1 MIVLIHQLQHSPLN
15 RTTST
20 TSRPQN
26 RYLKETS
33 YAATDITLTAMTS
46 LSQLQTV
53 TLGPKGPKVPALG
66 LGTWSWGDSL
76 FWQYGGAYGASDIR
90 AAFKASLAAGVN
102 FLDTAEVYGLGK
114 SEELI
119 AQFMQESA
127 STADEL
133 GNGNGVVLATK
144 YMPVPWRF
152 SAQGVADALTA
163 SLKRLKVPSVALY
176 QVHWPFDFLM
186 SQKTLMNALADEVEQ
201 GRIQTVG
208 VSNYSA
214 KQMREAHSY
223 LAERGV
229 PLAVNQVQYSLL
241 HRKIETNGV
250 LEAAQ
255 NLEVTILAYSPLA
268 QGLLTGKYTVGSDLQ
283 PAGAR
288 RLDPRF
294 SKKNLQKI
302 EPVLAALQSI
312 GEAHG
317 KTQVQ
322 VALNWLIGKGNVVPI
337 PGAKNAKQA
346 EQNAGAL
353 GWEISAVEREQLDNV
368 SAPWMK

>member
-1 MIVLIHQLQHSPLN
+1 MA
-15 RTTST
+15 TS
-20 TSRPQN
+20 S
-26 RYLKETS
+26 
-33 YAATDITLTAMTS
+33 
-46 LSQLQTV
+46 LQTV
-53 TLGPKGPKVPALG
+53 TLGPKGPQVPALG

-76 FWQYGGAYGASDIR
+76 FWQYGGAYGPDDVR
-90 AAFKASLAAGVN
+90 AAFNASLAAGVN
-102 FLDTAEVYGLGK
+102 FLDTAEIYGLGK

-119 AQFMQESA
+119 GQFMQE
-127 STADEL
+127 DNQE
-133 GNGNGVVLATK
+133 VVVATK

-152 SAQGVADALTA
+152 SAQSVADAVTA
-163 SLKRLKVPSVALY
+163 SLKRLKRPSVTLY
-176 QVHWPFDFLM
+176 QVHWPFDFFM

-201 GRIQTVG
+201 GRIQTIG

-214 KQMREAHSY
+214 KQMREAHSH
-223 LAERGV
+223 LAARGI

-250 LEAAQ
+250 MEAAQ

-294 SKKNLQKI
+294 SKKGLQKI

-312 GEAHG
+312 GEAHS
-317 KTQVQ
+317 KTPVQ
-322 VALNWLIGKGNVVPI
+322 VALNWLISKGGVVPI
-337 PGAKNAKQA
+337 PGAKNARQA

-353 GWEISAVEREQLDNV
+353 GWSITDTEREQLENI
-368 SAPWMK
+368 STSWLK

>member
-1 MIVLIHQLQHSPLN
+1 MA
-15 RTTST
+15 TSST
-20 TSRPQN
+20 
-26 RYLKETS
+26 
-33 YAATDITLTAMTS
+33 I
-46 LSQLQTV
+46 QTV
-53 TLGPKGPKVPALG
+53 TLGPKGPQVPALG
-66 LGTWSWGDSL
+66 LGTWSWGDSI
-76 FWQYGGAYGASDIR
+76 FWQYGGAYGADEVR
-90 AAFKASLAAGVN
+90 AAFNASLNAGVN
-102 FLDTAEVYGLGK
+102 FLDTAEIYGLGK

-119 AQFMQESA
+119 GQFMQES
-127 STADEL
+127 DQE
-133 GNGNGVVLATK
+133 VIVATK

-152 SAQGVADALTA
+152 GSQAVADALTA
-163 SLKRLKVPSVALY
+163 SLRRLKRPSVALY
-176 QVHWPFDFLM
+176 QVHWPFDFFIG
-186 SQKTLMNALADEVEQ
+186 QETLMNALADEVQQ
-201 GRIQTVG
+201 GRIKTIG

-223 LAERGV
+223 LAARGI

-241 HRKIETNGV
+241 HRNVETNGIM
-250 LEAAQ
+250 EAAQ

-288 RLDPRF
+288 RIDPKF
-294 SKKNLQKI
+294 SKKGLQKV

-312 GEAHG
+312 GDAHG

-322 VALNWLIGKGNVVPI
+322 VALNWLIAKGNVVPI

-353 GWEISAVEREQLDNV
+353 GWEMSEVECQQLDNV
-368 SAPWMK
+368 SAPWLK